1 MEQITQINPTAMQSS
16 LDRLDFFAAFSMA
29 EKRRI
34 LELHSCFVKTRAG
47 EQLIAHG
54 TMGHDFYIL
63 LNGRLS
69 VVLPGGD
76 QVLAILEAGS
86 FVGEIAFLTRQSRT
100 ANVIV
105 DEESILLRINH
116 DVMAGLPSETR
127 EKIKDKVIQKLA
139 ERLIRMNQL
148 IAAMA

>member
-1 MEQITQINPTAMQSS
+1 MEQIPEINPTTMQSS

-34 LELHSCFVKTRAG
+34 LELHSSFIKASAG
-47 EQLIAHG
+47 EQIIAHG
-54 TMGHDFYIL
+54 TQGHNFYIL

-76 QVLAILEAGS
+76 QVLAILDPGS
-86 FVGEIAFLTRQSRT
+86 FVGEIAFLTNQPRT
-100 ANVIV
+100 ANVV
-105 DEESILLRINH
+105 TDEECILLRINH
-116 DVMAGLPSETR
+116 DVMASLPTETR